1 MNYKNKLFKNK
12 ENNLKFLKN
21 KNKDKKNFYL

>member
-12 ENNLKFLKN
+12 ENNSKFLKN
-21 KNKDKKNFYL
+21 KNKDKNNFYL